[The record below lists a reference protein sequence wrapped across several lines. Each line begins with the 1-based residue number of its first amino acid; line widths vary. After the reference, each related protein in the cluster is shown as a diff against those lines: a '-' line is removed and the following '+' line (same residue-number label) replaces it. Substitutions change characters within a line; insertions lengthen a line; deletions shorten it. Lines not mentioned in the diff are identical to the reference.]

1 MSWKITDN
9 VEVEKTIVRLGRND
23 GSYSFDD
30 FYGSYD
36 EKTHTAYVNIPITEY
51 FHCADYYVEFLEVYD
66 MAQTITDVTFS
77 DSPLDEPR
85 KSIHVE
91 TKNPD
96 TIAPELDLNRIVVY
110 AEPTNKEAPDG
121 ETLVTINFY
130 ARDDKSGLGTVA
142 YRLLDPQGLTHHQY
156 FYHRNFGSTY
166 FDGDPTVWEK
176 YTIKCIL
183 PKGSAPGIWGLSEMY
198 LNDKAWNEKIYN
210 FVETLIFEPDDN
222 ESDYVLFANIDDNSM
237 LNFDLTSDK
246 LNGFGFNYRI
256 ISDVSGE
263 EISGSVDASGTVTTR
278 ARTTRATD
286 GYHVDI
292 SSLPDGKIILITQVL
307 DEAGE
312 VTSVKS
318 TTLEKSNASSGIESR
333 FDERLGKVESV
344 TYIGIDGRQS
354 SAASKGLKIAK
365 IKYADGTVKQTKI
378 ID

>member
-1 MSWKITDN
+1 
-9 VEVEKTIVRLGRND
+9 
-23 GSYSFDD
+23 
-30 FYGSYD
+30 
-36 EKTHTAYVNIPITEY
+36 
-51 FHCADYYVEFLEVYD
+51 
-66 MAQTITDVTFS
+66 
-77 DSPLDEPR
+77 
-85 KSIHVE
+85 
-91 TKNPD
+91 
-96 TIAPELDLNRIVVY
+96 
-110 AEPTNKEAPDG
+110 
-121 ETLVTINFY
+121 
-130 ARDDKSGLGTVA
+130 
-142 YRLLDPQGLTHHQY
+142 
-156 FYHRNFGSTY
+156 
-166 FDGDPTVWEK
+166 
-176 YTIKCIL
+176 
-183 PKGSAPGIWGLSEMY
+183 MY

-333 FDERLGKVESV
+333 FDERLGKVELV
-344 TYIGIDGRQS
+344 TFIGIDGRQS